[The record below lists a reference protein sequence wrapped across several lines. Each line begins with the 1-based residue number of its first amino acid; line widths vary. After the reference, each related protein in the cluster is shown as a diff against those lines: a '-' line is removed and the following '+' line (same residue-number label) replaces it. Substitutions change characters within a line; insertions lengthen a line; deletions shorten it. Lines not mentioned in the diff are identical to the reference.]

1 MRRLE
6 LEVVLVVGAGACHQG
21 SEVEVGELGTLE
33 GEEEVALGH
42 WRIQMVDE
50 SQGKLNP

>member
-1 MRRLE
+1 M
-6 LEVVLVVGAGACHQG
+6 VGVGAYHQG

-33 GEEEVALGH
+33 EEEEVALDH
-42 WRIQMVDE
+42 WRIQMIDE